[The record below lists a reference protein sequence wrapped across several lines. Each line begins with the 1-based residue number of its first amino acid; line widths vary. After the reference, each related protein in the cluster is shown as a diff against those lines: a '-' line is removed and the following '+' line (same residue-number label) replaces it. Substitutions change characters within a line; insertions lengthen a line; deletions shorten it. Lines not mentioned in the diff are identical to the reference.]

1 MGASLIVS
9 IFLAFSLSLSWFSG
23 DKENGFLEDTIQETM
38 AKQEAVN
45 NQYRLLTVKMRE
57 KDDHQKVLESKLKRE
72 LRKQKKLKR
81 SLAMEKRKMR
91 IAVESGK
98 AVDVE
103 AERERIRKEVEKRAS
118 KEIAKLEERIATVEQ
133 EKKRIEENAR
143 RGLMANRD
151 KDGEAWAQAE
161 AAKAKAQ
168 DAVLKYKALKS
179 ELENLRASREQADS
193 VLREQASARKKSEEA
208 LARIKAERA
217 SLKAR
222 LRAAERTLTLTSA
235 PAAEKR
241 VNKNAAPLA
250 TEIEKVRDILRRKI
264 EMRNRTITELERK
277 AREFEH
283 NAKLAKDNEKESL
296 RRALENKAR
305 RVAELEKALVQSRT
319 REQALRAN
327 LKSGTTTAKAAG
339 DPVER
344 ARIERLRSKVQS
356 LQAKLRET
364 ENNKQAFAEKARAR
378 IEALRKRTQE
388 LDTRNMKM
396 EKDLKKGTPQRAGA
410 LPSVKSPK
418 LSKDKRELQA
428 KLSGD
433 GLVDLRSKA
442 SNYVAQKMIDRNVE
456 LEAKLEETRLQL
468 AEAESAFRNA
478 RYPASMELRPGNGD
492 TSAIIARYRKAST
505 TITILN
511 KRNVALEAKADETA
525 RALAQ
530 AEASRFII
538 EQLHSQNLE
547 LKKKLRAMDE
557 AKKATEPALVFT
569 AGQIPVEASVAP
581 IGNSEKAQSPVN
593 LASAPAALIE
603 APAGSMDASA
613 LTDTAAVASV
623 AVSAEAQAPEALNSD
638 RHETMPAL
646 PVPAVKTAPAAVLGI
661 PSAANIEKPA
671 APVMVARLEKGLDL
685 ESAMHSIIPVA
696 TAAKPVITAVK
707 SPAQLKAERRASA
720 KELREIVNRIQDLNA
735 SLSALNKGHGSE
747 SPSLV
752 EIHEGLRKLKKRIIL
767 DLDKGLLSMKDIV
780 PYTGVDGA
788 FTFYVIKKGETP
800 EEIAGR
806 KDLYGDSS
814 LWPLLYRYN
823 QTRFDQPDIS
833 SSGRLLIIYKNL
845 PAGEKEEAMKKA
857 QALGQWTKWK
867 DEDKRAWIE
876 DWIM

>member
-38 AKQEAVN
+38 AKQEAIN

-57 KDDHQKVLESKLKRE
+57 KEDRQKVLESKLKRE
-72 LRKQKKLKR
+72 LKKQKKLKR

-118 KEIAKLEERIATVEQ
+118 KEIAKLEQRRATVEQ

-143 RGLMANRD
+143 RGLVATRD
-151 KDGEAWAQAE
+151 KNSEAWVQAE
-161 AAKAKAQ
+161 AAKARAQ

-179 ELENLRASREQADS
+179 ELENLRASREQADR
-193 VLREQASARKKSEEA
+193 VLREQAMARKKADEA

-222 LRAAERTLTLTSA
+222 LREAERTLTLTSA
-235 PAAEKR
+235 PAKDKR
-241 VNKNAAPLA
+241 VSKDAAPLV
-250 TEIEKVRDILRRKI
+250 TEIEKARDILRRKI

-277 AREFEH
+277 ARDFKH
-283 NAKLAKDNEKESL
+283 NTAKLIKDNEKEKL
-296 RRALENKAR
+296 RTALENKAR
-305 RVAELEKALVQSRT
+305 RVAELEKALEQSKT

-327 LKSGTTTAKAAG
+327 LKSGPTTASATG

-344 ARIERLRSKVQS
+344 ARIEALRAKVQN

-364 ENNKQAFAEKARAR
+364 ENNKKAFAEKARAR

-388 LDTRNMKM
+388 LDTRNMQI
-396 EKDLKKGTPQRAGA
+396 EKHLKDGRPQRAGA
-410 LPSVKSPK
+410 MPSVKAPQH
-418 LSKDKRELQA
+418 SKDKRELQA

-442 SNYVAQKMIDRNVE
+442 SNYVAQKMVDRNVE

-478 RYPASMELRPGNGD
+478 RYPASMELRPGNSD

-538 EQLHSQNLE
+538 EQLHQQNLE

-557 AKKATEPALVFT
+557 AKKAAEKALALTAGLKMPLEGPTAPVSDLEKSDSPVFNLAQVSADSPEATALPDVASMALV
-569 AGQIPVEASVAP
+569 S
-581 IGNSEKAQSPVN
+581 
-593 LASAPAALIE
+593 ASAE
-603 APAGSMDASA
+603 
-613 LTDTAAVASV
+613 
-623 AVSAEAQAPEALNSD
+623 VSAAPEALNSD
-638 RHETMPAL
+638 KPEAL
-646 PVPAVKTAPAAVLGI
+646 PVAPVSDVNTAPAALLGL
-661 PSAANIEKPA
+661 PRAANIENPST
-671 APVMVARLEKGLDL
+671 PVMVASIEKGLDL

-696 TAAKPVITAVK
+696 TAAKPAATALK

-720 KELREIVNRIQDLNA
+720 KELREIVNKIQDLNA
-735 SLSALNKGHGSE
+735 SLADLNKGHGSE

-752 EIHEGLRKLKKRIIL
+752 EIHEGLRTLKKRIVH
-767 DLDKGLLSMKDIV
+767 DLDKGILSMKDIM
-780 PYTGVDGA
+780 PYTGVEGA
-788 FTFYVIKKGETP
+788 FTFYVIKKGETA

-814 LWPLLYRYN
+814 MWPLLYRYN

-845 PAGEKEEAMKKA
+845 SANEKEEAVKKA
-857 QALGQWTKWK
+857 QALGQWAKWK
-867 DEDKRAWIE
+867 DEDKRAWVE

>member
-38 AKQEAVN
+38 AKQEAIN

-72 LRKQKKLKR
+72 LKKQKKLKR
-81 SLAMEKRKMR
+81 NLAMEKRKMR

-118 KEIAKLEERIATVEQ
+118 KEIAKLEERIATVEK
-133 EKKRIEENAR
+133 EKKRIAENAR
-143 RGLMANRD
+143 RGLMATRD
-151 KDGEAWAQAE
+151 KDSEAWSQAE
-161 AAKAKAQ
+161 AAKARAQ

-193 VLREQASARKKSEEA
+193 VLREQAMARKKADEA

-235 PAAEKR
+235 PATEKR
-241 VNKNAAPLA
+241 VNANNDAAPLV
-250 TEIEKVRDILRRKI
+250 TEIEKARDILRRKI
-264 EMRNRTITELERK
+264 KMRNRTITELERK
-277 AREFEH
+277 AKEFEH
-283 NAKLAKDNEKESL
+283 NAKLTKDNEKESL
-296 RRALENKAR
+296 RSALENKAR

-327 LKSGTTTAKAAG
+327 LKGGTTTAKAAG

-344 ARIERLRSKVQS
+344 ARIESLRARVQS

-364 ENNKQAFAEKARAR
+364 ENNKKAFAEKARAR

-396 EKDLKKGTPQRAGA
+396 EKDLKDGTPQRARA
-410 LPSVKSPK
+410 LPSVKSPQ
-418 LSKDKRELQA
+418 LPKDKRELQA

-442 SNYVAQKMIDRNVE
+442 SNYVAQKMVDRNVE

-478 RYPASMELRPGNGD
+478 RYPASMELRPGSGD
-492 TSAIIARYRKAST
+492 TNAIIARYRKAST

-557 AKKATEPALVFT
+557 AKKATQAALAFT
-569 AGQIPVEASVAP
+569 AGHIPVEASVVP

-593 LASAPAALIE
+593 LAQAPAASIE
-603 APAGSMDASA
+603 APAVAMSASV
-613 LTDTAAVASV
+613 LPDVAAMAPV
-623 AVSAEAQAPEALNSD
+623 AVSAEAQAVNSD
-638 RHETMPAL
+638 KHETMPA
-646 PVPAVKTAPAAVLGI
+646 VPDVKTAPAAVLGI
-661 PSAANIEKPA
+661 PVAANIENPV

-696 TAAKPVITAVK
+696 KAAKPVITAVK
-707 SPAQLKAERRASA
+707 SPAQLKAARRASA
-720 KELREIVNRIQDLNA
+720 KELRDIVNKIQDLNA
-735 SLSALNKGHGSE
+735 SLALLNKGHGSE

-814 LWPLLYRYN
+814 MWPLLYRYN

-845 PAGEKEEAMKKA
+845 SAGEKEEAMKKA
-857 QALGQWTKWK
+857 QALGQWAKWK